1 MTDTTDLMVI
11 EDETPSALAQWADA
25 PTQAWQLADA
35 LMSMH
40 PAAKEVGIEG
50 MRTAA
55 QLALLT
61 GANPLPGTN
70 GIHVWKDEKGK
81 VATTFGIGFWR
92 GEAERAGGLL
102 WIIPPRLMTDDERK
116 ANGIAPGVL
125 AAICSASL
133 RSDVFSLR
141 AQARQFGDELGFEDA
156 KREVARTGIGI
167 ANQNEYAKKGRPQ
180 GWSATE
186 RAERDLLRKLT
197 PIGTS
202 ARQPVY
208 RDWSPGIFVD
218 PERPKLTGA
227 DGGDYTKNDLNA
239 DLGFTTPKTDQP
251 KPAPIAEGEWDDDVS
266 ATGEIEQPV
275 EGPTGDDPII
285 DPVAA
290 FVATAET
297 LPGVEAVNFANGRL
311 TAWVNYVTADS
322 YDPAH
327 GEFLTQVLD
336 RYCSAVADNGHTH
349 TKADAEKA
357 RADYQTGLAALNDEQ
372 DDLFG
377 AEYDAR
383 QEEVKA
389 DLATA
394 QGKAN

>member
-1 MTDTTDLMVI
+1 MSSSAIDADELWSNLMWIRSTVATLQAAPVTVFRAARQFNVPQA
-11 EDETPSALAQWADA
+11 DGKTMVVTKHMLHLMLDGRYLDALL
-25 PTQAWQLADA
+25 PTQGT
-35 LMSMH
+35 
-40 PAAKEVGIEG
+40 P
-50 MRTAA
+50 A
-55 QLALLT
+55 QLAPVQT
-61 GANPLPGTN
+61 AVALPSGQS
-70 GIHVWKDEKGK
+70 
-81 VATTFGIGFWR
+81 
-92 GEAERAGGLL
+92 GLL
-102 WIIPPRLMTDDERK
+102 SDDDE
-116 ANGIAPGVL
+116 AP
-125 AAICSASL
+125 
-133 RSDVFSLR
+133 D
-141 AQARQFGDELGFEDA
+141 
-156 KREVARTGIGI
+156 
-167 ANQNEYAKKGRPQ
+167 
-180 GWSATE
+180 
-186 RAERDLLRKLT
+186 
-197 PIGTS
+197 
-202 ARQPVY
+202 
-208 RDWSPGIFVD
+208 
-218 PERPKLTGA
+218 
-227 DGGDYTKNDLNA
+227 
-239 DLGFTTPKTDQP
+239 
-251 KPAPIAEGEWDDDVS
+251 EGEYEDTP
-266 ATGEIEQPV
+266 A
-275 EGPTGDDPII
+275 I